1 MLLSKGNFFSFL
13 ISVDLVPQHVCIP
26 WFNTELLTLREK
38 FMELLIPVKFYALDY
53 CQHEAHQINEYRL

>member
-1 MLLSKGNFFSFL
+1 MLLSKGNFFFL

-26 WFNTELLTLREK
+26 WSNAELLTLREK

-53 CQHEAHQINEYRL
+53 CQHEAH